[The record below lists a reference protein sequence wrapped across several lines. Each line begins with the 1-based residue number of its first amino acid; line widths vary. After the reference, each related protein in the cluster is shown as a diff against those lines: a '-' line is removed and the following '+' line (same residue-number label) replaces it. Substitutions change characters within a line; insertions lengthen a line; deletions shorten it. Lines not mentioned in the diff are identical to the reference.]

1 MRIGPEE
8 PCVPG
13 FLSAYPSLAVQ
24 LPGAALPWL
33 RRSRD
38 EALERFAA
46 LGLPTTRDEDW
57 KYTSVAA
64 IARRTFGVD
73 AVADVPGNA
82 RTVVL
87 HHAIEGT
94 HRMVFVDGR
103 FVPGLSQPMPLP
115 ATLPEGARI
124 GSLAQALDT
133 WTEDAEAF
141 FAAADE
147 AADGFAALNSVFW
160 SDGAWIDLAA
170 GVALEAPVHLLF
182 VTTRGDIA
190 NFPRN
195 LIRAGDGASATVIEH
210 HVGPD
215 GASYLS
221 DTLTRI
227 VLGRGARIAHTKL
240 QQEGRRSF
248 HLANV
253 SAEQGRDSAFLSH
266 ALAFGG
272 QLSRAAITTRLGAE
286 GCDAKL
292 AGLYVGSGRQHID
305 HHTCIDHASPR
316 GTSRE
321 LYKGVLDE
329 AARAVFN
336 GRVIVRPDAQRTDAL
351 QSNRNLLL
359 SEEAEVDTKPQ
370 LEIWADDVKC
380 AHGATVGQLDADQL
394 HYLRARGIGESDA
407 RALLIRAFAA
417 DALAGIEH
425 GPLRARLESLLPGA
439 LPEAM

>member
-8 PCVPG
+8 PCVPA
-13 FLSAYPSLAVQ
+13 FVSAYPSLAVQ
-24 LPGAALPWL
+24 LAGAALPWL

-38 EALERFAA
+38 EAFDRFAA
-46 LGLPTTRDEDW
+46 RGLPTTRDEDW

-64 IARRTFGVD
+64 IERRAFRVEAAIEVSD
-73 AVADVPGNA
+73 EVRA
-82 RTVVL
+82 VVL
-87 HHAIEGT
+87 RHAIEGT
-94 HRMVFVDGR
+94 QRMVFVDGH

-115 ATLPEGARI
+115 AGARV
-124 GSLAQALDT
+124 GSLAQAVDT
-133 WTEDAEAF
+133 RAEEAEAF

-147 AADGFAALNSVFW
+147 AADGFTALNAAFW

-170 GVALEAPVHLLF
+170 GVALEVPVHLLF
-182 VTTRGDIA
+182 VTTRSDIA
-190 NFPRN
+190 SFPRN
-195 LIRAGDGASATVIEH
+195 LIRAGEGASAMVIEH

-215 GASYLS
+215 GAGYLS
-221 DTLTRI
+221 DTVTRI

-240 QQEGRRSF
+240 QQEGRKAF
-248 HLANV
+248 HVADV
-253 SAEQGRDSAFLSH
+253 AAEQGQDSAFLSH

-272 QLSRAAITTRLGAE
+272 QLSRAAIATRLRAE

-292 AGLYVGSGRQHID
+292 AGLYVGNGRQHID

-321 LYKGVLDE
+321 LYKGVLDD

-359 SEEAEVDTKPQ
+359 SEDAEVDTKPQ

-394 HYLRARGIGESDA
+394 HYLRARGIGERDA

-417 DALAGIEH
+417 DALAGIEY

-439 LPEAM
+439 LPEAV

>member
-1 MRIGPEE
+1 MRIGPDE

-13 FLSAYPSLAVQ
+13 LLSAYPSLAAR
-24 LPGAALPWL
+24 LPGATLPWL
-33 RRSRD
+33 RRRRD
-38 EALERFAA
+38 EAIERLAA
-46 LGLPTTRDEDW
+46 RGLPTTRDEEW

-64 IARRTFGVD
+64 IARRAFGVESETVAPD
-73 AVADVPGNA
+73 AVRA
-82 RTVVL
+82 VVQR
-87 HHAIEGT
+87 HAIGGT
-94 HRMVFVDGR
+94 RRLVFVDGR
-103 FVPGLSQPMPLP
+103 LVAGLSDPGRLP
-115 ATLPEGARI
+115 AGARV
-124 GSLAQALDT
+124 GSLAAIVA
-133 WTEDAEAF
+133 EGGGDAEEW
-141 FAAADE
+141 FADGSE
-147 AADGFAALNSVFW
+147 GADGFRLVNDALW
-160 SDGAWIDLAA
+160 CDGAWIDLAP
-170 GVALEAPVHLLF
+170 GVELDTPVHLLF
-182 VTTRGDIA
+182 VTTRSDLA
-190 NFPRN
+190 VFPRN
-195 LIRAGDGASATVIEH
+195 LIRVGAGARATVIEH

-215 GASYLS
+215 GAGYLS
-221 DTLTRI
+221 DTVTRI

-240 QQEGRRSF
+240 QQEGRKGF
-248 HLANV
+248 HVADV
-253 SAEQGRDSAFLSH
+253 AAEQGQDSAFVSH
-266 ALAFGG
+266 AFAFGG
-272 QLSRAAITTRLGAE
+272 QLARAAIATRLAAE
-286 GCDAKL
+286 GCEARL
-292 AGLYVGSGRQHID
+292 SGLYVGSARQHID
-305 HHTCIDHASPR
+305 HHTCIDHASPH

-321 LYKGVLDE
+321 LYKGVLDG

-439 LPEAM
+439 LPEAA

>member
-13 FLSAYPSLAVQ
+13 FLSVYPSLAAQ

-33 RRSRD
+33 KRSRD
-38 EALERFAA
+38 EAFDRFAA

-64 IARRTFGVD
+64 IARRVFRVEAAIEVSD
-73 AVADVPGNA
+73 EVRA
-82 RTVVL
+82 VVL
-87 HHAIEGT
+87 RHAIEGT
-94 HRMVFVDGR
+94 QRMVFVDGH
-103 FVPGLSQPMPLP
+103 FVPGLSQPMPLR

-124 GSLAQALDT
+124 GSLAQAV
-133 WTEDAEAF
+133 EAWADDVAPS
-141 FAAADE
+141 FAAAGD
-147 AADGFAALNSVFW
+147 AADGFTALNAAFW

-182 VTTRGDIA
+182 VTTRSDGA
-190 NFPRN
+190 SFPRN
-195 LIRAGDGASATVIEH
+195 LIRAGEGASATVIEH

-215 GASYLS
+215 GAGYLS
-221 DTLTRI
+221 DTVTRI

-240 QQEGRRSF
+240 QQEGRKAF
-248 HLANV
+248 HVADV
-253 SAEQGRDSAFLSH
+253 AAEQGQDSAFLSH

-272 QLSRAAITTRLGAE
+272 QLSRAAIATRLGAE

-292 AGLYVGSGRQHID
+292 AGLYVGNGRQHMD

-394 HYLRARGIGESDA
+394 HYLRARGIGERDA

-439 LPEAM
+439 LPEAV

>member
-13 FLSAYPSLAVQ
+13 FVSAYPSLAVQ
-24 LPGAALPWL
+24 LPGAAVPWL

-38 EALERFAA
+38 EAFERFAA

-64 IARRTFGVD
+64 IARRVFRVD
-73 AVADVPGNA
+73 GAIEVSDEVRA
-82 RTVVL
+82 VVL
-87 HHAIEGT
+87 RHAIEGT
-94 HRMVFVDGR
+94 QRMVFVDGH
-103 FVPGLSQPMPLP
+103 FVPGLSQPATLQ
-115 ATLPEGARI
+115 ATLPEGARV
-124 GSLAQALDT
+124 GSLAQAV
-133 WTEDAEAF
+133 EARADDVEPL
-141 FAAADE
+141 FAAAGD
-147 AADGFAALNSVFW
+147 AADGFSALNAALW

-182 VTTRGDIA
+182 VTTRSDSA
-190 NFPRN
+190 SFPRN
-195 LIRAGDGASATVIEH
+195 LIRAGEGASATVIEH

-221 DTLTRI
+221 DTVTRI

-240 QQEGRRSF
+240 QQEGRKAF
-248 HLANV
+248 HVADV
-253 SAEQGRDSAFLSH
+253 AAEQGQDSAFVSH

-272 QLSRAAITTRLGAE
+272 QLSRAAIATRLGAE

-305 HHTCIDHASPR
+305 HHTCIDHAAPR

-336 GRVIVRPDAQRTDAL
+336 GRVIVRPDAQRSDAL

-359 SEEAEVDTKPQ
+359 SEDAEVDTKPQ

-394 HYLRARGIGESDA
+394 HYLRARGIAEGDA

-439 LPEAM
+439 LPEAA